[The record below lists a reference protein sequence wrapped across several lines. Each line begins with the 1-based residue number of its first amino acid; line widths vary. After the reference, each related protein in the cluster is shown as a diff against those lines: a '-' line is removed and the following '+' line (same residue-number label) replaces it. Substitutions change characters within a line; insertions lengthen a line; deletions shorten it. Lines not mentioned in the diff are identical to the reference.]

1 MQLTTIAKLAIAP
14 ISLISGLSLIN
25 ASFVQTETTQT
36 VTPYS
41 TETIR
46 VLLPVPEP
54 AKSLLTFGGGAIAVL
69 GTVGGIFAGVEDLK
83 RKNSTQIPNFTEA
96 NAYPQLPY
104 AVAPVPA
111 LPLNPQQG
119 QNLRRSPAQQPVQ
132 PGQGFQRQPA
142 QVTPRNPANTQQRQ
156 QGQVPPNQQQRQTP
170 PNQQHQQQRQ
180 APPPTERLPLRYA
193 QPPSNSTASHNSINA
208 GNPPVSQPILDRF
221 DEVRKLLLNIPTLLI
236 YGGMG
241 SGKTSKGG
249 WLAAEHLKLGH
260 LVLLV
265 NPLAQW
271 KFFEGIKTYG
281 KGENFKDAAEGIM
294 RFVKEANRRLQLR
307 GISDYNPFT
316 EQHWV
321 LLCDEMTNW
330 EANMPSAVMAAL
342 IEVCTQKL
350 RQANMS
356 VIFTSHGKTLTCFG
370 GRSAGN
376 GKFDVLKRQ
385 FTMMRC
391 IAKSDPNIEGGKT
404 CAGYAHLEWLD
415 DEDKEA
421 SRKITI
427 PTGMVPPNKQV
438 TPNGQTWYDFTPLLP
453 AQPVLEE
460 TDDDIINRE
469 LEDDDEIL
477 AEEEEFTT
485 FSKFVKDNDLRLE
498 NFQPP
503 DEWGDA

>member
-14 ISLISGLSLIN
+14 VSLISGLGLLG
-25 ASFVQTETTQT
+25 ASFTTTQITQT

-41 TETIR
+41 SEQVI
-46 VLLPVPEP
+46 VNQPLAEPV
-54 AKSLLTFGGGAIAVL
+54 KSLLMFGGSAIAVI
-69 GTVGGIFAGVEDLK
+69 GSVGGIFAGIEDH
-83 RKNSTQIPNFTEA
+83 RRRIGIQQTNFTQA
-96 NAYPQLPY
+96 NSYPQLPF
-104 AVAPVPA
+104 APTPA
-111 LPLNPQQG
+111 LPLNPQPG
-119 QNLRRSPAQQPVQ
+119 QSLRRSPVQQPQQPVQ

-142 QVTPRNPANTQQRQ
+142 QVPPRNPANQQLQR
-156 QGQVPPNQQQRQTP
+156 QVPPNQQ
-170 PNQQHQQQRQ
+170 RQ
-180 APPPTERLPLRYA
+180 APSPAERLPIRY
-193 QPPSNSTASHNSINA
+193 PKPSSSNSTASNNS
-208 GNPPVSQPILDRF
+208 GNPPVPQPTEFLDVF
-221 DEVRKLLLNIPTLLI
+221 DEIRKILLNIPTLLI

-307 GISDYNPFT
+307 GISDYNPFS

-330 EANMPSAVMAAL
+330 EANMPTVVMAAL

-391 IAKSDPNIEGGKT
+391 IAKSDPNVEGGKT

-421 SRKITI
+421 TRKLTI

-438 TPNGQTWYDFTPLLP
+438 TPNGQTWYDFRPLLP
-453 AQPVLEE
+453 AQPESAE
-460 TDDDIINRE
+460 SDDDIINKE
-469 LEDDDEIL
+469 LDDDETQEKL
-477 AEEEEFTT
+477 ST
-485 FSKFVKDNDLRLE
+485 FSEFIKENDLRLE

-503 DEWGDA
+503 DEWGDI